1 LPLNEASFP
10 DFCQQNHDDIWQGL
24 TPAYRLQGIRRSASQ
39 RQGILPSADGSCGL
53 SFGQSKTEP
62 SASFFQLE
70 QARLEMTLLV
80 DGVLLAVVGMGTVF
94 AFLTI
99 MVYWISFSSKIL
111 SRFAHLLP
119 EQEQPVKKAP
129 APKKQ
134 EDSGALLA
142 VIGAA
147 VKRYRSTHK

>member
-1 LPLNEASFP
+1 MLP
-10 DFCQQNHDDIWQGL
+10 C
-24 TPAYRLQGIRRSASQ
+24 
-39 RQGILPSADGSCGL
+39 ADESCGF

-62 SASFFQLE
+62 SASFFQIE

-99 MVYWISFSSKIL
+99 MVCWISFSSKIL

-119 EQEQPVKKAP
+119 EQEQPAKKAAP
-129 APKKQ
+129 ASQKQ

-147 VKRYRSTHK
+147 IKRYRSTHK